1 MCIDQSGG
9 RRNIY
14 TMDSDH
20 QEKEQGARANV
31 RNVTIGYVVAQR
43 GGAGGQGTRAGDQ
56 KRICFI
62 YMKVI
67 NTMILMLFR

>member
-20 QEKEQGARANV
+20 QEQEQGVRANV

-43 GGAGGQGTRAGDQ
+43 GGGQGSRAGDQ

-67 NTMILMLFR
+67 